1 MQVFC
6 FCRTWVC
13 DHSAEITGLVL
24 WADWPTPKRGASGS
38 SVQAWGRIPGLVAFS
53 LFQLFSTYSFLPILI
68 MTVLYVLFCL
78 RSSNGE
84 TWNGSMIM
92 TCMSCEHEQLLVQCL
107 CICPLKAQLSREKFY
122 RTDKVKKALFE
133 TETIRFFCYLCPVF
147 FLQQASVTPVAMLL
161 LLSYVLSN
169 TIDG

>member
-1 MQVFC
+1 MQVFFC

-24 WADWPTPKRGASGS
+24 WADWPTPKRGTSGS
-38 SVQAWGRIPGLVAFS
+38 SVQTWGRIPGLVAFS
-53 LFQLFSTYSFLPILI
+53 LFQLFSIWI

-78 RSSNGE
+78 RSSIGE
-84 TWNGSMIM
+84 MWNGSMIM

-107 CICPLKAQLSREKFY
+107 CICLLKALLSRERFY

-133 TETIRFFCYLCPVF
+133 TKTIRF
-147 FLQQASVTPVAMLL
+147 
-161 LLSYVLSN
+161 LLSLSCFLFTASFSDTSCN
-169 TIDG
+169 AVAVKLCFEQ